1 MFVGAIYKNPEL
13 FIEYSQT
20 IRSQYDFSDEA
31 TKFFY
36 DCAEIMYSTRT
47 QTFNKS
53 TISTFMAEDIER
65 LTQYKKFG
73 GFKTLDEWI
82 KLAINEDMK
91 NYFEILKKY
100 SLLREYSRNGFDTSK
115 IITHKK
121 FETFTAMDIYRLI
134 RSKADRIHTVILS
147 NSETEILNSNT
158 KNTLLHCMEKPDMG
172 VRIPFPIMNDI
183 FRGFKLKSVMA
194 VGMLSN
200 AGKSRFMTKLFAY
213 IALVLKEKVFIMLNE
228 MSVEEMRYALITTVV
243 NNPEFQKIH
252 GIKLKKK
259 EKELTLGLYKDKA
272 GNIITQEVDEWGEP
286 AETVEEYIKRVSE
299 NSEEFNQI
307 MKITDWI
314 DSETHESIIVK
325 DVAGAYDDKS
335 IEFELRKAAL
345 TNGIKYWFY
354 DTCKQDVKD
363 TGDWAAMKATVTK
376 LTEISKELG
385 MFGYLSIQLTD
396 DTNFIKPDELN
407 SSNIANCKGLKH
419 VLHTLIL
426 FKEITLSEYSKYG
439 YYSNIL
445 NPDWGEPILKALDPK
460 KRYYCGCV
468 DKNRFG
474 SKQKI
479 LFELDLDLNVWNE
492 IGTLAK
498 K

>member
-36 DCAEIMYSTRT
+36 DSAEIMYSTRT
-47 QTFNKS
+47 QTFNKT
-53 TISTFMAEDIER
+53 TISTFMAEDMER
-65 LTQYKKFG
+65 LAQYKKFG
-73 GFKTLDEWI
+73 GFKTLEEWI
-82 KLAINEDMK
+82 KLAIVDDMK

-100 SLLREYSRNGFDTSK
+100 SLLREYSRNGFDVSK
-115 IITHKK
+115 IMTHKK
-121 FETFTAMDIYRLI
+121 FETFTALDIYRLI

-147 NSETEILNSNT
+147 NSETEILNSNI
-158 KNTLLHCMEKPDMG
+158 KSTLLQCMEKPDMG
-172 VRIPFPIMNDI
+172 IKIPFPIMNDI
-183 FRGFKLKSVMA
+183 FRGFKLQSVMA
-194 VGMLSN
+194 IGMLSN

-213 IALVLKEKVFIMLNE
+213 IALVLKEKVFVMLNE
-228 MSVEEMRYALITTVV
+228 MSVKEMRYALITTVI
-243 NNPEFQKIH
+243 NNPEFQEVH
-252 GIKLKKK
+252 GIKLNKK
-259 EKELTLGLYKDKA
+259 EKEITLGLYKNKNGDL
-272 GNIITQEVDEWGEP
+272 ITQEVDEWGEP

-307 MKITDWI
+307 MKIADWI
-314 DSETHESIIVK
+314 ESELNEHIIIK
-325 DVAGAYDDKS
+325 DVAGSYDDKS
-335 IEFELRKAAL
+335 LEFELRKAAL
-345 TNGIKYWFY
+345 THGAKYWFY

-376 LTEISKELG
+376 LTEISKELN

-419 VLHTLIL
+419 VLYTLIL
-426 FKEITLSEYSKYG
+426 FKEIVQSEFKKYG
-439 YYSNIL
+439 YYINTL
-445 NPDWGEPILKALDPK
+445 NNDWGEPMLKDLDVK

-474 SKQKI
+474 KRTKL
-479 LFELDLDLNVWNE
+479 LFELDLDLNTWTELGELV
-492 IGTLAK
+492 K